1 MIVILKEIPSL
12 KLFKGLIDA
21 SSADSKKHQTEGIVR
36 VTQTPAERIAFLDDA
51 IVVFEMFKGFGSPN
65 GVHFAKSLPTDDV
78 KEYIDLAEG
87 ITSGI
92 NALLAQ
98 KDDPK
103 TLFAAVKI
111 EKSANDGTSSEL
123 VLALPRNAVLEGEDG
138 FHAFLKN
145 VESFKKTVATN

>member
-36 VTQTPAERIAFLDDA
+36 VTQTPAERIAFLDNA
-51 IVVFEMFKGFGSPN
+51 IVVFEMFKRLGSPN
-65 GVHFAKSLPTDDV
+65 GVHFAKSLPTDGV
-78 KEYIDLAEG
+78 EEYINRAEE
-87 ITSGI
+87 ITFGI
-92 NALLAQ
+92 NAFLSQ
-98 KDDPK
+98 EDDPK
-103 TLFAAVKI
+103 TLFAALKI
-111 EKSANDGTSSEL
+111 ERSDEDGSSSEI